1 MLLSDYLKMLKD
13 NKLTLSL
20 LDNKDNRLYMKN
32 KEAYEQPLENI
43 EPVKYPCTI
52 GSLEGSADIFIDSP
66 VISKMHACLLK
77 EDDKF
82 YIEDMNSTNGTYIN
96 DERIAMHSKTR
107 IADGDILRV
116 AAYNFK
122 VCIS

>member
-1 MLLSDYLKMLKD
+1 MHNY
-13 NKLTLSL
+13 KLVSFF